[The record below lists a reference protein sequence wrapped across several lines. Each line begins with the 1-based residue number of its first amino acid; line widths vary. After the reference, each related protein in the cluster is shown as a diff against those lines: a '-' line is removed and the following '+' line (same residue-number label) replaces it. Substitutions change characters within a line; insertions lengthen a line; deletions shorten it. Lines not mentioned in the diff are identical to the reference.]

1 MSKKTDYVVLESGNA
16 EKQYWK
22 DLWDFR
28 ELFFFLAWRDFIVRY
43 KQTVLGVV
51 WSFAR
56 PIFTMV
62 VMTVVFGNL
71 AKLPSDGAPYAVL
84 VFAALLPWQFFTT
97 SLTTSTNSV
106 ISSKA
111 LISKVYFPRLLL
123 PPSSIMVNLVDFL
136 IAFIIMICLLAWY
149 GIMPGLRILTIPFFL
164 CIAIMAS
171 LGAGLWMSAL
181 NVRFR
186 DIQNIVPI
194 IIQLGTY
201 ISPVAYSASVIP
213 EKYRLIYSLNP
224 MVGAID
230 GFRWAIIGGDFQIY
244 MPGLALS
251 ILLTSLVFISGV
263 WYFRKTEQVFADV
276 I

>member
-1 MSKKTDYVVLESGNA
+1 MSKKTDYVVLESGNT

-136 IAFIIMICLLAWY
+136 IAFIIMICLLVWY
-149 GIMPGLRILTIPFFL
+149 GIMPGLRILTIPLFL

-263 WYFRKTEQVFADV
+263 WYFRKTEQIFADV